1 MREWP
6 ADIAAKIVY
15 NIGNRKNHI
24 ILFSTG
30 IFFKIQPIITDKMKT
45 NKIIT
50 GTEIKT
56 LKFTV

>member
-24 ILFSTG
+24 I
-30 IFFKIQPIITDKMKT
+30 FKLSEEKME
-45 NKIIT
+45 
-50 GTEIKT
+50 G
-56 LKFTV
+56 LL